1 MNCVNHPESASTA
14 FCRSCGKALCDTC
27 QYKLNGTIYC
37 QEHRPMD
44 TTTNPAGANPQPADP
59 YGSPYAT
66 AYQQPQQQV
75 ADPSINPGFAFLLG
89 LIPGV
94 GAIYNGQY
102 AKGLIH
108 VVVLGMLFAIAG
120 SHELN
125 GGFEA
130 LFGLSI
136 AAWFFYM
143 AFEAYHTAKRRML
156 GLPVDE
162 FSSLIRMDQNNQAFP
177 AGPIFLIIAGV
188 FFLLANFDLI
198 RLRDVMRFWPL
209 GLIGAGAYMLYV
221 RVSAAKKGE

>member
-1 MNCVNHPESASTA
+1 
-14 FCRSCGKALCDTC
+14 
-27 QYKLNGTIYC
+27 
-37 QEHRPMD
+37 MD
-44 TTTNPAGANPQPADP
+44 TTTNPATPPHLDP
-59 YGSPYAT
+59 YASPYSTA
-66 AYQQPQQQV
+66 AYQQQQQHI
-75 ADPSINPGFAFLLG
+75 ADASINPGFAFLLG

-108 VVVLGMLFAIAG
+108 VVVLGVLIAIAG

-156 GLPVDE
+156 GQSVDE
-162 FSSLIRMDQNNQAFP
+162 FSSLISMDSNNTSTFP
-177 AGPIFLIIAGV
+177 AGPIFLIAAGI

-198 RLRDVMRFWPL
+198 RIRDVIRFWPL
-209 GLIGAGAYMLYV
+209 ALIFIGSYMLYL
-221 RVSAAKKGE
+221 RMSAAKKSE